1 MSEEQYNEILS
12 RLGALETD
20 VGELKIAYQE
30 LCGISTTDAACHCTY
45 EVDKASILSRI
56 SNIQAS
62 LDAAEDDTSWEAL
75 IKEIK
80 EVILPDLEERLKQY
94 SDTNRDAL
102 VEAINTLSDNVG
114 STIDSIA
121 NNEREIT
128 STKMKVTGAVS
139 GAGVVIETEENT
151 RISKIA
157 NMELTGTTLTIEN

>member
-1 MSEEQYNEILS
+1 MSEEI
-12 RLGALETD
+12 
-20 VGELKIAYQE
+20 
-30 LCGISTTDAACHCTY
+30 TTYAT
-45 EVDKASILSRI
+45 
-56 SNIQAS
+56 
-62 LDAAEDDTSWEAL
+62 DDTSWKAL

-139 GAGVVIETEENT
+139 GAGAVIETEENT